1 MESEKDGEEQLGG
14 DARETRMGE
23 WGGLQAEGG
32 RCLRKREWSAVSD
45 DDDRRSWVGPENR
58 SWDLVM
64 WMESW

>member
-1 MESEKDGEEQLGG
+1 
-14 DARETRMGE
+14 MGE